1 MPQDSNFYSEE
12 AQEILGKI
20 PLWIIRWGITLIF
33 LFFGAI
39 IIGCCFIKYPGES

>member
-33 LFFGAI
+33 YFWSNNNWMLF
-39 IIGCCFIKYPGES
+39 Y